1 MKKIIILIFVLFTFN
16 AFAIDKSTTFTNEI
30 FVEAQKAGKTVVIN
44 SWNKSCGTCAMQIK
58 VLQVAEKEF
67 IDILFLSFE
76 QTKYKEIAKFL
87 DINFWTTIVVYKNNE
102 QIAKAIGL
110 VDKDEIYN
118 LIKKGI

>member
-44 SWNKSCGTCAMQIK
+44 SWNKSCGTCAMQTK
-58 VLQVAEKEF
+58 VLQEAEKDF

-110 VDKDEIYN
+110 VDKDKIYN